1 MWFAGGG
8 FKPGCVHGTTDDFG
22 FAAVEGSVHVRD
34 IHATLLHLLGI
45 DHQRFAVRFQGLD
58 ERLTGVKPARVIG
71 EILA

>member
-1 MWFAGGG
+1 
-8 FKPGCVHGTTDDFG
+8 
-22 FAAVEGSVHVRD
+22 VHVRD